1 MEYQKYDYK
10 YALVPL
16 NEARE
21 KLNLGWRKVDPNGN
35 ALINSSEVKCLPGES
50 FEDKVQAVGGRIM
63 QPDEARY
70 YRKTTVFTIAKDV
83 EPVVPEE
90 SIVPDEIIDPIKPIE
105 PVEPTEDLGNEV
117 EPITDNEN
125 E

>member
-1 MEYQKYDYK
+1 MYEKYNYK

-21 KLNLGWRKVDPNGN
+21 KLNFGWRKVDPDGN
-35 ALINSSEVKCLPGES
+35 ALINSSEVKCLPGET

-70 YRKTTVFTIAKDV
+70 YRKTTVFTIAKDI

-90 SIVPDEIIDPIKPIE
+90 PIEPDEIIE
-105 PVEPTEDLGNEV
+105 PVEPTEDNESDV
-117 EPITDNEN
+117 KPITDNDN